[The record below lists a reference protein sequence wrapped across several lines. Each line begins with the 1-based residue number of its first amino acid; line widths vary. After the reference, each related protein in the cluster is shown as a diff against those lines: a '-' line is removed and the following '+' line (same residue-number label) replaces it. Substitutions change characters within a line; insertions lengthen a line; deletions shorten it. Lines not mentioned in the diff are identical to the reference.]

1 LRARVHGGFSING
14 AVRVEADDRAA
25 LERLLRYLLRP
36 ALSTQRLSYDAREDW
51 VRYRPKKGPPGDPEV
66 FQWKPLDFLERFAK
80 LIPPARLHLV
90 RYHGALA
97 PRSPLRP
104 AVTRS
109 ARDGLACEELVA
121 GVAAGAVGAALAAA
135 GRAAGEALGAAA
147 RSWAACL
154 RRVFE
159 VEALLCPGCAKEMT
173 LVAFVNDDGEL
184 RRLMA
189 HLNLPIETSQD
200 PARKI
205 SARLLGRGLP
215 GRTWCGLLGWKGPP
229 ARRRLGVEGGEALAL
244 RAWAAPFFGARPA
257 PGPDSRKVKSRTFAL
272 PRSGRTVVS
281 GVFSAQR
288 GNLRV
293 VWRLNFLQ
301 SLRRGQAAPNLLK
314 FNRDP

>member
-1 LRARVHGGFSING
+1 MLARVHGGFSING

-147 RSWAACL
+147 RSWAAALSRL
-154 RRVFE
+154 RQGNDAGRLRQRRRRAPQADGAFE
-159 VEALLCPGCAKEMT
+159 P
-173 LVAFVNDDGEL
+173 
-184 RRLMA
+184 A
-189 HLNLPIETSQD
+189 HRTSQD

-215 GRTWCGLLGWKGPP
+215 GRTWCGLPQGKISDFCAPP
-229 ARRRLGVEGGEALAL
+229 VWTDGSFGGILCSEGEPSS
-244 RAWAAPFFGARPA
+244 RMAPEFPT
-257 PGPDSRKVKSRTFAL
+257 K
-272 PRSGRTVVS
+272 
-281 GVFSAQR
+281 
-288 GNLRV
+288 
-293 VWRLNFLQ
+293 
-301 SLRRGQAAPNLLK
+301 
-314 FNRDP
+314 